1 MDIIGMHIVEAR
13 EHVYWNQGGKELV
26 SLTGNPNRDP
36 HKRGQVE
43 CLIDER
49 CRVKTVLTPYL
60 AAI

>member
-13 EHVYWNQGGKELV
+13 EHVYWNQGRKELV
-26 SLTGNPNRDP
+26 SLTGNPRRDF
-36 HKRGQVE
+36 RTNQIE
-43 CLIDER
+43 CLVDEK